1 MMMLFKL
8 PDTLKK
14 IFKKTQFW
22 KDHYLIFQELKSF
35 SNIALLALLFT
46 FLAAIF
52 EGFGVGFLLTFL
64 QSLTEPDYQPIQ
76 TGIDWFDVWIL
87 GVKASAN
94 ERIYRI
100 SILILIV
107 TLLRTGMT
115 YLSEVYSG
123 LTQSYLAYQLRVRLF
138 EQFQGL
144 SLSYFTKVRSGELI
158 NSITAEIGQLMQA
171 FSLFSFMLVRGSTLL
186 VYVVAMMLLSLQL
199 TILSILLFTLL
210 TIGVSTLIKK
220 VREIS
225 FERTKARGWYT
236 SIAIEFINGINT
248 VQASAAENFERQRFY
263 KASENLL
270 KSDNKSFVFSAS
282 VVPISEAVATL
293 ILIGMLLFSFAFL
306 IPTEQLKIASLLT
319 FIFILFRLIP
329 ITRQLNG
336 ARTQISSFQGSIN
349 NINELLRTDNKTYLK
364 NGTSPYT
371 HLQQKIVFQ
380 SVSFGYDQED
390 VILHDINLIIKR
402 GEMTALVG
410 ASGAGKTTLANLIPR
425 FYDVTQG
432 QILIDDLD
440 LREFDVYS
448 LRRRMAVVS
457 QDTFIF
463 NTSVRDNI
471 AYALENVEE
480 EAVVEAARFA
490 NALDFIQELPQGMDT
505 ILGDRGVRLSGGQR
519 QRIAIARAIL
529 RDPDILILDEATSA
543 LDSVSERLIQE
554 SMEKLSVGRTVI
566 AIAHRLSTIVRADK
580 VVVLEQGKI
589 IEQGGYQDLLEQR
602 GKLWKYHQMQHDIS
616 QVS

>member
-248 VQASAAENFERQRFY
+248 VQASAAENFERKRFY

-282 VVPISEAVATL
+282 VVPISEAVATI

-306 IPTEQLKIASLLT
+306 ITTDQLKIASLLT

>member
-1 MMMLFKL
+1 MLFKF
-8 PDTLKK
+8 PYYLKNV
-14 IFKKTQFW
+14 FKKTQFW
-22 KDHYLIFQELKSF
+22 KDNYLIFQELKSV

-138 EQFQGL
+138 EQFQSL

-186 VYVVAMMLLSLQL
+186 VYVVSMMLLSLQL

-282 VVPISEAVATL
+282 VVPISEAVATI

>member
-1 MMMLFKL
+1 MMLFKF
-8 PDTLKK
+8 PYYLKNV
-14 IFKKTQFW
+14 FKKTQFW
-22 KDHYLIFQELKSF
+22 KDNYLIFQELKSV

-138 EQFQGL
+138 EQFQSL

-186 VYVVAMMLLSLQL
+186 VYVVSMMLLSLQL

-282 VVPISEAVATL
+282 VVPISEAVATI

>member
-1 MMMLFKL
+1 MMLFKF
-8 PDTLKK
+8 PYYLKNV
-14 IFKKTQFW
+14 FKKTQFW
-22 KDHYLIFQELKSF
+22 KDNYLIFQELKSV

-123 LTQSYLAYQLRVRLF
+123 LTQSNLAYQLRVRLF
-138 EQFQGL
+138 EQFQSL

-186 VYVVAMMLLSLQL
+186 VYVVSMMLLSLQL

-225 FERTKARGWYT
+225 FERTKARGLYT

-248 VQASAAENFERQRFY
+248 VQASAAENFERKRFY

-306 IPTEQLKIASLLT
+306 IPTDQLKIASLLT

-480 EAVVEAARFA
+480 EAVAEAARFA

-554 SMEKLSVGRTVI
+554 SMQKLAVGRTVI
-566 AIAHRLSTIVRADK
+566 AIAHRLSTIVRANK
-580 VVVLEQGKI
+580 VVVLEQGRI
-589 IEQGGYQDLLEQR
+589 VEEGGYQELLELR
-602 GKLWKYHQMQHDIS
+602 GKLWKYHQMQHDLS

>member
-282 VVPISEAVATL
+282 VVPISEAVATM

-364 NGTSPYT
+364 NGTYPYT

-554 SMEKLSVGRTVI
+554 SMEKLAVGRTVI

>member
-1 MMMLFKL
+1 MLFQFHYL
-8 PDTLKK
+8 LKK
-14 IFKKTQFW
+14 NLKKTQFW
-22 KDHYLIFQELKSF
+22 KDNYLIFQELKSV

>member
-1 MMMLFKL
+1 MMLFQFHYL
-8 PDTLKK
+8 LKK
-14 IFKKTQFW
+14 NLKKTQFW
-22 KDHYLIFQELKSF
+22 KDNYLIFQELKSV